1 MTECNQQIKKLIE
14 RISTSAQ
21 LAQSLALDDTS
32 RLLAMVLLDLET
44 KLHAISS
51 DELRGYTRTVA
62 DVVEFRTP
70 AVDTLVESEQ
80 HVEGANLPILG

>member
-14 RISTSAQ
+14 RISTSAE

-51 DELRGYTRTVA
+51 DELRGYTRRVA

-70 AVDTLVESEQ
+70 AVDTLAEPEQ
-80 HVEGANLPILG
+80 NVEGANLPVLG

>member
-1 MTECNQQIKKLIE
+1 MTECNQQIRKLID

-44 KLHAISS
+44 KLHAIAS

-62 DVVEFRTP
+62 DVVEFRIP

-80 HVEGANLPILG
+80 NVERANLPVLG